1 MTLFPNLSKL
11 SNLSRLSSPPISMNP
26 NDNASFEEKR
36 IVLKKEFDSQVDRL
50 EKFKPIEGFTEASVV
65 EEQRKMFKIVSDC
78 IESIR
83 LPDMYRTLDAFLAPT
98 SQKDTLSSSI
108 REIMGLDIEMY
119 RGLSTF
125 DRENN
130 LLTAYKDEIL
140 TVMREMEKKIDE
152 LISHLK
158 TKYTEIH
165 KRSAPDSTEPS
176 RRQRIAAAAFVS

>member
-98 SQKDTLSSSI
+98 SQKDALSYSI
-108 REIMGLDIEMY
+108 DEIMGLEIVFY
-119 RGLSTF
+119 RGLNTF
-125 DRENN
+125 SNENN
-130 LLTAYKDEIL
+130 RLAAYKNEIL
-140 TVMREMEKKIDE
+140 AFMREMETKIDE
-152 LISHLK
+152 LIKHLD
-158 TKYTEIH
+158 TKYTRIE
-165 KRSAPDSTEPS
+165 KRPAPDSSEPS
-176 RRQRIAAAAFVS
+176 SRQRIAAAFVS